1 MKKRITALLIAL
13 MLMTSAACAE
23 GLFSLSGLFGSKS
36 DGLALTNTHLYGDF
50 FAIQYPASWSVGPDS
65 SSDTED
71 YRYGGLLYSPEDTGF
86 NVDIH
91 LYNGGS
97 EWEGFS
103 LADQDMSV
111 TEAFDEMCIE
121 TTSYNYVTRE
131 YVYTTSMGIPFVI
144 YDAEDQYGPMFAAET
159 VVDGWFVTIY
169 GFAYDD
175 GTFTDCRPL
184 TDEDYRLFIDI
195 VNTYTPIG

>member
-71 YRYGGLLYSPEDTGF
+71 YRYGSLLYSPEDTGF
-86 NVDIH
+86 N
-91 LYNGGS
+91 GGGDLCGTACLCS
-97 EWEGFS
+97 V
-103 LADQDMSV
+103 ADD
-111 TEAFDEMCIE
+111 TG
-121 TTSYNYVTRE
+121 
-131 YVYTTSMGIPFVI
+131 VYGNRIDDRVRDFAELSTVEVRDSRRRSTARTDNAAVRAERT
-144 YDAEDQYGPMFAAET
+144 DAA
-159 VVDGWFVTIY
+159 
-169 GFAYDD
+169 
-175 GTFTDCRPL
+175 L
-184 TDEDYRLFIDI
+184 
-195 VNTYTPIG
+195 